1 MTEYSE
7 FNEPGFDY
15 NKPDTDEYS
24 PKYWRCHSFHDVSE
38 EDLSKFEKALT
49 AGSKKKAP
57 DTWSESSIQWAKGLK
72 YAQSLVHQTEDNPF
86 LNAMLARDVAVA
98 FMCRIAQGKNKKVR
112 VHNYYGW
119 ADNDTVMATSVQG
132 HIAVNGVKCGDA
144 TSDIGIL
151 LVEAID
157 GTREGVDSRFV
168 PFSTIHKVDI
178 LDD

>member
-24 PKYWRCHSFHDVSE
+24 PKYWKCHSFHDVSE
-38 EDLSKFEKALT
+38 EDLSNFERALRT
-49 AGSKKKAP
+49 GSKK
-57 DTWSESSIQWAKGLK
+57 TSQWDKGLA
-72 YAQSLVHQTEDNPF
+72 YASSLVSKAQTEDNTF

-98 FMCRIAQGKNKKVR
+98 FMCRIPQGKNNKVR

-119 ADNDTVMATSVQG
+119 VDNDTVMATSVQG